1 MSKTLDYK
9 ELRINHNNSWPNVTV
24 NYPCEA
30 ELETLIK
37 DKGFPFTSFKF
48 LKIEEKFFQKN
59 LSYLLDALD
68 NLPLRPDLAF
78 DNIWKVIDN
87 YLQTISHSKH
97 WNIRKAN
104 ALMDRTVEEVWMPLL
119 NKNEDLKNS
128 FKFFIN
134 MIPVQTC
141 EYLAKRAIADRNPG
155 ISKNQQD
162 KVSERVEQA
171 IDKELYRRIKIK
183 YKDFDGEQQR
193 NCARLFRKL
202 ILGEKIEIKMGEEK
216 KGKEFKLDEKD
227 IVLLLVKGI
236 TYTYRNE
243 RFHGETFSPF
253 RSSVSSLKTYAH
265 AYFLFLYAY
274 FLLLMLLCV
283 EYSREIDI
291 SNIVENIQT
300 NSSQFEN
307 LFKDFINQ

>member
-1 MSKTLDYK
+1 MSKILDYK

-24 NYPCEA
+24 NYPCET
-30 ELETLIK
+30 ELEMLIK

-97 WNIRKAN
+97 WNITKAN
-104 ALMDRTVEEVWMPLL
+104 ALIGRTVEEVWMPLL
-119 NKNEDLKNS
+119 NKNEDLRNS

-134 MIPVQTC
+134 LIPVQTC
-141 EYLAKRAIADRNPG
+141 EYLAKRAIADKNPG
-155 ISKNQQD
+155 ISKNQQT

-171 IDKELYRRIKIK
+171 IGNELYRRIKIK

-202 ILGEKIEIKMGEEK
+202 ILEEKINIKMGEEE

-265 AYFLFLYAY
+265 AYFFISLCLFSAVNVI
-274 FLLLMLLCV
+274 MC
-283 EYSREIDI
+283 
-291 SNIVENIQT
+291 
-300 NSSQFEN
+300 
-307 LFKDFINQ
+307 